1 MQRRTLITL
10 LGVAAGWPLS
20 ARAQQGE
27 RVRHIGVLLPEVAD
41 DSVWQARLGA
51 FMKGLALLGW
61 TVGRD
66 LRIDTRWATTDAA
79 EIRRQATE
87 LAALAPELIL
97 AAGTSSVGPLL
108 QTTRTVPIV

>member
-1 MQRRTLITL
+1 MQRRTFITL
-10 LGVAAGWPLS
+10 LGGAAGWPLS
-20 ARAQQGE
+20 ARAQQNE
-27 RVRHIGVLLPEVAD
+27 RVRHVGVLLPAVAE

-87 LAALAPELIL
+87 LVALAPDVIF
-97 AAGTSSVGPLL
+97 AGGTSSVEPLL
-108 QTTRTVPIV
+108 QTTRT